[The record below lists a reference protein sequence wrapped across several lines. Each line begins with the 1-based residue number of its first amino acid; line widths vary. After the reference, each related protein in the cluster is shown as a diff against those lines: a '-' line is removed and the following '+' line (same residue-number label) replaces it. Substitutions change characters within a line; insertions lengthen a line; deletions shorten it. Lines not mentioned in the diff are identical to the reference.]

1 MNTLCD
7 FSQHVPCSIDGIVGC
22 SCYSNTDSIIC
33 FIANADNN
41 FLNEGI
47 VEKSILFV
55 DTMGHFEDGK
65 LNVFEQEN
73 CTPKLKVS
81 RARLP
86 DSVFIG
92 RVVMCANQYE

>member
-7 FSQHVPCSIDGIVGC
+7 ISKHAPCSLNGIVGC
-22 SCYSNTDSIIC
+22 NCYLNTDSIIC
-33 FIANADNN
+33 FIANGDNN

-55 DTMGHFEDGK
+55 DTEGTFETGK

-73 CTPKLKVS
+73 NTPKFKVS
-81 RARLP
+81 RTQLP
-86 DSVFIG
+86 DARFVG